1 MQPVRV
7 VHENQPYLV
16 TRNDDGSVDRAY
28 GPFSPGIEPALG
40 ECNPD
45 NEVSSEALLATLRDL
60 VPISPELPFSEDN
73 LSAH

>member
-7 VHENQPYLV
+7 VYDNQPYLV
-16 TRNDDGSVDRAY
+16 IRSENGSVDRAY

-40 ECNPD
+40 ECGPE
-45 NEVSSEALLATLRDL
+45 NEVRTEAVLATLRDL
-60 VPISPELPFSEDN
+60 LPISPELPFSDDN